1 MVERKIP
8 KQFGRLATL
17 FYILT
22 VLLPANTIASEDFP
36 WILFTVPRSQSSPDD
51 TTPDDTTSKYVGTL
65 KLHLTSNL
73 MPTFDESAISNIKV
87 VMDMGKEQVTGT
99 TATLYYD
106 SDENN
111 GDGRIRRNGYINFTP
126 TGTCNDDVCVINPMP
141 LGVETITYWAWDDET
156 STWIEFLHQ
165 NMPIDWTDSEYS
177 FDKSEAL
184 TTDGAII
191 GFNAVVG
198 LEQAGG
204 GSWTLHL
211 TPNQD

>member
-1 MVERKIP
+1 MAERKIL

-17 FYILT
+17 FYFLT
-22 VLLPANTIASEDFP
+22 ALFLPASTIASSQENFP

-51 TTPDDTTSKYVGTL
+51 TTSKYVGTL
-65 KLHLTSNL
+65 KLHLASNL
-73 MPTFDESAISNIKV
+73 MPTFDESAISNITV
-87 VMDMGKEQVTGT
+87 VLDMGKEKVTGT

-111 GDGRIRRNGYINFTP
+111 GDARIRRNGYINFTP
-126 TGTCNDDVCVINPMP
+126 TGSCNDDVCIVNPMP

-156 STWIEFLHQ
+156 HTWIEFLHESI
-165 NMPIDWTDSEYS
+165 PIDWTDSEYS

-184 TTDGAII
+184 ATDGAII
-191 GFNAVVG
+191 GFDAVGG
-198 LEQAGG
+198 LEHAGG